1 MGFSG
6 KGSKNA
12 GKTGLNPCAFLRMRF
27 YGMKTADKEKSVLV
41 KCRDLRRLKGIQFGN
56 LPFSKKRSLEIERI
70 TIFRLCDNGLI
81 VFEKI
86 LLGTLLYLLICWA
99 IESCET

>member
-41 KCRDLRRLKGIQFGN
+41 KCRDLRRLKGIQSGN

>member
-27 YGMKTADKEKSVLV
+27 YGMKTAGMEKSVLV
-41 KCRDLRRLKGIQFGN
+41 KCRGFALT
-56 LPFSKKRSLEIERI
+56 ERVSI
-70 TIFRLCDNGLI
+70 R
-81 VFEKI
+81 
-86 LLGTLLYLLICWA
+86 
-99 IESCET
+99 

>member
-12 GKTGLNPCAFLRMRF
+12 GKTGLNPCAFLRMMF
-27 YGMKTADKEKSVLV
+27 YWMNSSDMEKSVLV

-56 LPFSKKRSLEIERI
+56 LPFSKKRSLKIERI
-70 TIFRLCDNGLI
+70 TIFRFCDNGLI